1 MLALAQN
8 GFSCQHK
15 APVNTRGKDKRY
27 TGRINILAAK
37 DGKTIGIEV
46 DRKSPRDKSVYKLLH
61 FDCDYRVIVLRDGLE
76 QEPPPGIDAV
86 VPLALTETPD
96 LFETF
101 WRAYPKKINKQKAHE
116 AFAKL
121 HISPETLQAMLQAIE
136 QQKKSRQ
143 WKESHGQYIPYASTW
158 LNGHRWEDE
167 TESLPPVPPD
177 QGPVFSPEEVGFID
191 GI

>member
-1 MLALAQN
+1 M
-8 GFSCQHK
+8 
-15 APVNTRGKDKRY
+15 
-27 TGRINILAAK
+27 
-37 DGKTIGIEV
+37 

-136 QQKKSRQ
+136 QQKRAVNGKS
-143 WKESHGQYIPYASTW
+143 PMDSTSPM
-158 LNGHRWEDE
+158 R
-167 TESLPPVPPD
+167 PPGSMD
-177 QGPVFSPEEVGFID
+177 TGGRMKRNRCLLCRRTRGRFFSPEEVGFID